1 MTITILTLVRH
12 GTTEWMEQKRLHG
25 ITDSPLSPRGKEEAA
40 LTARF
45 LSSNRYDVFY
55 TSPLGRAVET
65 AEIIAETIGLSPKY
79 LDGLTERNFGIMEGK
94 TNYAAVKLPIFI
106 KPIYLAAVASL
117 ITITGEPRSHFKKRL
132 FQTGQTISEKHPN
145 QNVLAV
151 VHSSVISHLIATL
164 IDEKPNTWR
173 KYNNAS
179 PCSITE
185 LEISPDGVGR
195 LINFNMHDHISP

>member
-1 MTITILTLVRH
+1 MTILTLVRH
-12 GTTEWMEQKRLHG
+12 GTTEWMEQKKLHG
-25 ITDSPLSPRGKEEAA
+25 IKDSPLSLRGKGEAA

-45 LSSNRYDVFY
+45 LSSNRYDAFY

-65 AEIIAETIGLSPKY
+65 AEIIAETIGISPKS

-94 TNYAAVKLPIFI
+94 TNFASVKLPVFI
-106 KPIYLAAVASL
+106 KPIYLACVAGI

-132 FQTGQTISEKHPN
+132 FQTGQAIAEKHPN
-145 QNVLAV
+145 QNILAV
-151 VHSSVISHLIATL
+151 AHSSVISHLIALL
-164 IDEKPNTWR
+164 IDKKPNTWR
-173 KYNNAS
+173 KYNNSS

-185 LEISPDGVGR
+185 LEISSDGVGR